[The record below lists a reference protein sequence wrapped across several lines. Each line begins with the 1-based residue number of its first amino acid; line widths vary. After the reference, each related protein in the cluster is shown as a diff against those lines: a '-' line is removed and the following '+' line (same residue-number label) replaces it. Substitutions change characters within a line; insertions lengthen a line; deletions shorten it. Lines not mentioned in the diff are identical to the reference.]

1 MAVSCFLSWHKAYP
15 VLRAPANNHGH
26 LSLHL
31 CGPDDNLSHMPR
43 YQYREIEPTRE
54 AREVFTRW
62 IDSLDDEFSRHQ
74 NIALRGEI
82 VRDNLHQLLL
92 GRPHGGRLNFT
103 LTTELPFN
111 VLQLSLDPANV
122 TLEPEYYGDIDADR
136 YALIKPLVWFWR
148 MFDRSPVALNHWLGF
163 RLRAMLGKHI
173 FKSIGRNV
181 KIYHGVEFTFG
192 YNLTLEDDVIIHNHV
207 LLDDRGELVIR
218 KGTSV
223 SEHAAVF
230 SHAHD
235 PVEACIIEHRRT
247 EVGPAARVSY
257 RSLIMPGITVGEDSM
272 VGAQAVATHNVEPHS
287 IAGGVPA
294 RRIKAKKEAT
304 RLRDEQTPDATG
316 PCAELPP
323 NE

>member
-1 MAVSCFLSWHKAYP
+1 
-15 VLRAPANNHGH
+15 
-26 LSLHL
+26 
-31 CGPDDNLSHMPR
+31 MPR
-43 YQYREIEPTRE
+43 YHYREIEPTRE
-54 AREVFTRW
+54 AREVFSRW
-62 IDSLDDEFSRHQ
+62 VDSLDDEFSRHK
-74 NIALRGEI
+74 NVELRSEI

-103 LTTELPFN
+103 LSTELPFN
-111 VLQLSLDPANV
+111 VLELSLDPANV
-122 TLEPEYYGDIDADR
+122 TLEPEYYGDIDAER

-173 FKSIGRNV
+173 FKKIGRNV

-192 YNLTLEDDVIIHNHV
+192 YNLTLEDDCIIHNHV

-218 KGTSV
+218 KGTSI

-247 EVGPAARVSY
+247 EVGPAARVTY
-257 RSLIMPGITVGEDSM
+257 RSLVMPGVRVGEDSM
-272 VGAQAVATHNVEPHS
+272 LGAQAVATHDLDPHS
-287 IAGGVPA
+287 IVGGVPG
-294 RRIKAKKEAT
+294 RKIKAKSEAA
-304 RLRDEQTPDATG
+304 RLGENSEAS
-316 PCAELPP
+316 PCEELPP

>member
-1 MAVSCFLSWHKAYP
+1 
-15 VLRAPANNHGH
+15 
-26 LSLHL
+26 
-31 CGPDDNLSHMPR
+31 MPR

-54 AREVFTRW
+54 AKEVFNRW
-62 IDSLDDEFSRHQ
+62 VDYLDDEFSRHTSVV
-74 NIALRGEI
+74 LRAEI

-103 LTTELPFN
+103 LATELPFN

-122 TLEPEYYGDIDADR
+122 TLEPEYYGDIDAER
-136 YALIKPLVWFWR
+136 YALIKPLIWFWR

-163 RLRAMLGKHI
+163 RLRSMLGRHI
-173 FKSIGRNV
+173 FKSIGSNV

-207 LLDDRGELVIR
+207 MLDDRGELVIR
-218 KGTSV
+218 KGTSI

-247 EVGPAARVSY
+247 EVGPGARVTY
-257 RSLIMPGITVGEDSM
+257 RSLVMPGVRVGEDSM
-272 VGAQAVATHNVEPHS
+272 LGAQAVATHDLEPHS
-287 IAGGVPA
+287 IVGGIPG
-294 RRIKAKKEAT
+294 RRIMVKNEAT
-304 RLRDEQTPDATG
+304 RLGEKDPTD

-323 NE
+323 HD

>member
-1 MAVSCFLSWHKAYP
+1 
-15 VLRAPANNHGH
+15 
-26 LSLHL
+26 
-31 CGPDDNLSHMPR
+31 MPR

-54 AREVFTRW
+54 AKEVFNRW

-92 GRPHGGRLNFT
+92 GRPTGGRLNFT
-103 LTTELPFN
+103 LSTELPFN

-122 TLEPEYYGDIDADR
+122 TLEPEYYGDIDAER

-173 FKSIGRNV
+173 FRSMGRNV

-218 KGTSV
+218 KGTSI

-235 PVEACIIEHRRT
+235 PVEACVIEHRRT
-247 EVGPAARVSY
+247 EVGPAARVTY
-257 RSLIMPGITVGEDSM
+257 RSLVMPGVRVGEDAM
-272 VGAQAVATHNVEPHS
+272 LGAQAVATRDLEPHS
-287 IAGGVPA
+287 IVGGVPG
-294 RRIKAKKEAT
+294 RKIKLKQEAT
-304 RLRDEQTPDATG
+304 RLPEQGRESTG

-323 NE
+323 TE

>member
-1 MAVSCFLSWHKAYP
+1 
-15 VLRAPANNHGH
+15 
-26 LSLHL
+26 
-31 CGPDDNLSHMPR
+31 MPR

-54 AREVFTRW
+54 AKEVFNRW
-62 IDSLDDEFSRHQ
+62 VDYLDDEFSRHT
-74 NIALRGEI
+74 NVVLRGEI

-103 LTTELPFN
+103 LATELPFN
-111 VLQLSLDPANV
+111 VLELSLDPANI

-136 YALIKPLVWFWR
+136 YAIIKPLVWFWR

-173 FKSIGRNV
+173 FKRIGTNV

-207 LLDDRGELVIR
+207 LLDDRGELIIR
-218 KGTSV
+218 KGSSI

-247 EVGPAARVSY
+247 EVGPAARVTY
-257 RSLIMPGITVGEDSM
+257 RSLVMPGVRVGEDSM
-272 VGAQAVATHNVEPHS
+272 LGAQAVATHDLEPHS
-287 IAGGVPA
+287 IVGGVPG
-294 RRIKAKKEAT
+294 RKIKAKNQAHRLGEKEG
-304 RLRDEQTPDATG
+304 DG
-316 PCAELPP
+316 PCEELPP
-323 NE
+323 NG

>member
-1 MAVSCFLSWHKAYP
+1 
-15 VLRAPANNHGH
+15 
-26 LSLHL
+26 
-31 CGPDDNLSHMPR
+31 MPR

-54 AREVFTRW
+54 AREVFNRW
-62 IDSLDDEFSRHQ
+62 IDSMDDEFSRHT

-111 VLQLSLDPANV
+111 VLQLSLDPTNV
-122 TLEPEYYGDIDADR
+122 TLEPEYYGDIDAER

-173 FKSIGRNV
+173 FKHIGTNV

-207 LLDDRGELVIR
+207 LLDDRGELIIR
-218 KGTSV
+218 KGTSI
-223 SEHAAVF
+223 SEQAAVF

-247 EVGPAARVSY
+247 EVGPGARVTY
-257 RSLIMPGITVGEDSM
+257 RSLVMPGVHLAKGAM
-272 VGAQAVATHNVEPHS
+272 LGAQGVATHDIEEDT

-294 RRIKAKKEAT
+294 RKIKTTGEAHRFEDRT
-304 RLRDEQTPDATG
+304 GDG

-323 NE
+323 VD

>member
-1 MAVSCFLSWHKAYP
+1 
-15 VLRAPANNHGH
+15 
-26 LSLHL
+26 
-31 CGPDDNLSHMPR
+31 MPR

-54 AREVFTRW
+54 AKEVFTRW
-62 IDSLDDEFSRHQ
+62 IDSLDDEFARHE
-74 NIALRGEI
+74 NITLRNEI
-82 VRDNLHQLLL
+82 VRDNLHQLML

-122 TLEPEYYGDIDADR
+122 TLEPEYYGDIDPER

-163 RLRAMLGKHI
+163 RLRSMLGKHI
-173 FKSIGRNV
+173 FKSIGKNV

-207 LLDDRGELVIR
+207 LLDDRGELIVR
-218 KGTSV
+218 QGTSI
-223 SEHAAVF
+223 SEHASVF

-247 EVGPAARVSY
+247 EVGPNARVTY
-257 RSLIMPGITVGEDSM
+257 GSLVMPGVTVGKDAIL
-272 VGAQAVATHNVEPHS
+272 GAHAVATHDVEPNA
-287 IAGGVPA
+287 IAGGIPA
-294 RRIKAKKEAT
+294 RRIKAKQEAT
-304 RLRDEQTPDATG
+304 RLRDNQREKEPEADSTG

-323 NE
+323 ND

>member
-1 MAVSCFLSWHKAYP
+1 
-15 VLRAPANNHGH
+15 
-26 LSLHL
+26 
-31 CGPDDNLSHMPR
+31 MPR

-62 IDSLDDEFSRHQ
+62 IDSMDDEFSRHT

-82 VRDNLHQLLL
+82 VRDNLHQLML

-103 LTTELPFN
+103 LVTELPFN

-122 TLEPEYYGDIDADR
+122 TLEPEYYGDIDPER

-173 FKSIGRNV
+173 FKSIGKNV

-207 LLDDRGELVIR
+207 LLDDRGELNIR
-218 KGTSV
+218 KGTSI
-223 SEHAAVF
+223 SEYAAVF

-247 EVGPAARVSY
+247 EVGPNARVTY
-257 RSLIMPGITVGEDSM
+257 RSLVMPGVRVGEDSM
-272 VGAQAVATHNVEPHS
+272 LGAQAVATHDLDPHS
-287 IAGGVPA
+287 IVGGVPG
-294 RRIKAKKEAT
+294 RKIKAKKDAR
-304 RLRDEQTPDATG
+304 RLGEHNDDG

-323 NE
+323 TD

>member
-1 MAVSCFLSWHKAYP
+1 
-15 VLRAPANNHGH
+15 
-26 LSLHL
+26 
-31 CGPDDNLSHMPR
+31 MPR
-43 YQYREIEPTRE
+43 YQYRDIEPTRE
-54 AREVFTRW
+54 AKDVFDRW
-62 IDSLDDEFSRHQ
+62 VDYLDDEFSRHT
-74 NIALRGEI
+74 NIALRSEI

-103 LTTELPFN
+103 LATELPFN

-163 RLRAMLGKHI
+163 RLRSMLGKHI
-173 FKSIGRNV
+173 FRHIGSNV

-218 KGTSV
+218 KGTSI

-235 PVEACIIEHRRT
+235 PVEACVIEHRRT
-247 EVGPAARVSY
+247 EVGPGARVTY
-257 RSLIMPGITVGEDSM
+257 RSLVMPGVRVGEDSM
-272 VGAQAVATHNVEPHS
+272 LGAQAVATHDLEPHS
-287 IAGGVPA
+287 IVGGVPG
-294 RRIKAKKEAT
+294 RKIKSKKEAT
-304 RLRDEQTPDATG
+304 RLGEKDPNE

-323 NE
+323 HD

>member
-1 MAVSCFLSWHKAYP
+1 
-15 VLRAPANNHGH
+15 
-26 LSLHL
+26 
-31 CGPDDNLSHMPR
+31 MPR

-54 AREVFTRW
+54 AKEVFSRW
-62 IDSLDDEFSRHQ
+62 VDYLDDEFSRHA
-74 NIALRGEI
+74 NIALRSEI

-103 LTTELPFN
+103 LATELPFN

-122 TLEPEYYGDIDADR
+122 TLEPEYYGDIDAER
-136 YALIKPLVWFWR
+136 YAVIKPLVWFWR
-148 MFDRSPVALNHWLGF
+148 MFDRSPIALNHWLGF
-163 RLRAMLGKHI
+163 RLRSMLGKHI
-173 FKSIGRNV
+173 FKSIGNNV

-218 KGTSV
+218 KGTSI

-235 PVEACIIEHRRT
+235 PVESCIIEHRRT
-247 EVGPAARVSY
+247 EVGPGARLTY
-257 RSLIMPGITVGEDSM
+257 RSLVMPGVHVGEDSM
-272 VGAQAVATHNVEPHS
+272 LGAQAVATHDLEPHS
-287 IAGGVPA
+287 IVGGIPG
-294 RRIKAKKEAT
+294 RKIKAKSEAT
-304 RLRDEQTPDATG
+304 RLGEHSGDE

-323 NE
+323 HN

>member
-1 MAVSCFLSWHKAYP
+1 
-15 VLRAPANNHGH
+15 
-26 LSLHL
+26 
-31 CGPDDNLSHMPR
+31 MPR

-54 AREVFTRW
+54 AKEVFNRW
-62 IDSLDDEFSRHQ
+62 VDYLDDEFSRHA
-74 NIALRGEI
+74 NVALRSEI

-103 LTTELPFN
+103 LVTELPFN
-111 VLQLSLDPANV
+111 VLELSLDPANV
-122 TLEPEYYGDIDADR
+122 TLEPEYYGDIDAKR
-136 YALIKPLVWFWR
+136 YASIKPLVWFWR
-148 MFDRSPVALNHWLGF
+148 MFDRSPIALNHWLGF

-173 FKSIGRNV
+173 FKHIGNNV

-257 RSLIMPGITVGEDSM
+257 RSLVMPGIRVGEDSM
-272 VGAQAVATHNVEPHS
+272 LGAQGVATHDLEPHS
-287 IAGGVPA
+287 IVGGVPG
-294 RRIKAKKEAT
+294 RKIMAKSQAH
-304 RLRDEQTPDATG
+304 RLGEHNGEG
-316 PCAELPP
+316 PCVELPP
-323 NE
+323 ND

>member
-1 MAVSCFLSWHKAYP
+1 
-15 VLRAPANNHGH
+15 
-26 LSLHL
+26 
-31 CGPDDNLSHMPR
+31 MPR

-54 AREVFTRW
+54 AKEVFNRW
-62 IDSLDDEFSRHQ
+62 IDSMDDEFSRHT

-122 TLEPEYYGDIDADR
+122 TLEPEYYGDIDAER

-173 FKSIGRNV
+173 FKHIGANV

-207 LLDDRGELVIR
+207 LLDDRGELIIR
-218 KGTSV
+218 KGTSI
-223 SEHAAVF
+223 SDYAALY
-230 SHAHD
+230 SHWHD
-235 PVEACIIEHRRT
+235 STDSHDIENRTT
-247 EVGPAARVSY
+247 EVGPAARLTYHSSV
-257 RSLIMPGITVGEDSM
+257 MAGIKVGEDAM
-272 VGAQAVATHNVEPHS
+272 LGAMGVATHDVPPHA
-287 IAGGVPA
+287 IWGGVPA
-294 RRIKAKKEAT
+294 REIRVKK
-304 RLRDEQTPDATG
+304 
-316 PCAELPP
+316 
-323 NE
+323 

>member
-1 MAVSCFLSWHKAYP
+1 M
-15 VLRAPANNHGH
+15 R
-26 LSLHL
+26 
-31 CGPDDNLSHMPR
+31 MPR

-54 AREVFTRW
+54 AKEVFNRW
-62 IDSLDDEFSRHQ
+62 VDYLDDEFSRHT
-74 NIALRGEI
+74 NVALRGEI

-103 LTTELPFN
+103 LATELPFN

-122 TLEPEYYGDIDADR
+122 TLEPEYYGDIDPDR

-163 RLRAMLGKHI
+163 RLRSMLGKHI
-173 FKSIGRNV
+173 FKSIGNNV
-181 KIYHGVEFTFG
+181 KIYHGIEFTFG

-218 KGTSV
+218 KGTSI

-235 PVEACIIEHRRT
+235 PVESCIIEHRRT
-247 EVGPAARVSY
+247 EVGPGARVTY
-257 RSLIMPGITVGEDSM
+257 RSLVMPGVRVGQDSIL
-272 VGAQAVATHNVEPHS
+272 GAQAVATHDLEPHS
-287 IAGGVPA
+287 IVGGIPG
-294 RRIKAKKEAT
+294 RKIMAKNEAT
-304 RLRDEQTPDATG
+304 RLGEKDPSD

-323 NE
+323 HN

>member
-1 MAVSCFLSWHKAYP
+1 
-15 VLRAPANNHGH
+15 
-26 LSLHL
+26 
-31 CGPDDNLSHMPR
+31 MPR

-54 AREVFTRW
+54 AKEVFNRW
-62 IDSLDDEFSRHQ
+62 IDSLDDEFSRHK
-74 NIALRGEI
+74 NIALRSEI

-92 GRPHGGRLNFT
+92 GRPSGGRLNFT

-122 TLEPEYYGDIDADR
+122 TLEPEYYGDIDAER

-148 MFDRSPVALNHWLGF
+148 MFDRSPVGLNHWLGF

-173 FKSIGRNV
+173 FKSIGCNV

-207 LLDDRGELVIR
+207 LLDDRGELVIH
-218 KGTSV
+218 KGTSI

-235 PVEACIIEHRRT
+235 PVEACVIEHRRT
-247 EVGPAARVSY
+247 EVGPGARITY
-257 RSLIMPGITVGEDSM
+257 RSLVMPGVRVGEDAM
-272 VGAQAVATHNVEPHS
+272 LGAQAVATRDLEPHS
-287 IAGGVPA
+287 IVGGVPG
-294 RRIKAKKEAT
+294 RKIKLKKEAA
-304 RLRDEQTPDATG
+304 RLAEQGRESTG

>member
-1 MAVSCFLSWHKAYP
+1 
-15 VLRAPANNHGH
+15 
-26 LSLHL
+26 
-31 CGPDDNLSHMPR
+31 MPR

-54 AREVFTRW
+54 AKEVFDRW
-62 IDSLDDEFSRHQ
+62 VDSLDDEFSRHQ
-74 NIALRGEI
+74 NIALRSEI

-122 TLEPEYYGDIDADR
+122 TLEPEYYGDIDAER

-163 RLRAMLGKHI
+163 RLRAMLGRHI
-173 FKSIGRNV
+173 FQHIGRNV

-218 KGTSV
+218 KGTSI

-235 PVEACIIEHRRT
+235 PVEACVIEHRRT
-247 EVGPAARVSY
+247 EVGPAARVTY
-257 RSLIMPGITVGEDSM
+257 RSLVMPGVRVGEDAM
-272 VGAQAVATHNVEPHS
+272 VGAQAVATREVEAHT
-287 IAGGVPA
+287 IVGGIPG
-294 RRIKAKKEAT
+294 RKIKTKKDAT
-304 RLRDEQTPDATG
+304 RLSEEGVESKG

-323 NE
+323 NQ